1 MRKGITVL
9 ICLLMTTIMLSGCLE
24 RWLDIEDTQSG
35 TENVFSAT
43 DSAATS
49 TEGTNDTLFV
59 ISWTEAY
66 DDLYWGDVSMKLQV
80 GDTIYDCTIE
90 GDDCLISQDGDDDII
105 WQTNEFLT
113 IAENDVYIVG
123 SSGASIDLYISYRGT
138 PISGSNLVYVQ

>member
-1 MRKGITVL
+1 M
-9 ICLLMTTIMLSGCLE
+9 
-24 RWLDIEDTQSG
+24 DIEETQSG

-43 DSAATS
+43 DSAASS

-59 ISWTEAY
+59 IRWTEAY

-80 GDTIYDCTIE
+80 GDAVYDCTTD

-113 IAENDVYIVG
+113 ISENDVYIVG
-123 SSGASIDLYISYRGT
+123 SSGASINLYISYRGT
-138 PISGSNLVYVQ
+138 PLSGSNSVYVQ

>member
-1 MRKGITVL
+1 
-9 ICLLMTTIMLSGCLE
+9 MLSGCLE

-138 PISGSNLVYVQ
+138 PISGSNLVFVQ

>member
-1 MRKGITVL
+1 MRKGITTL
-9 ICLLMTTIMLSGCLE
+9 ICLLMVTIMLSGCLE
-24 RWLDIEDTQSG
+24 RWLDIEETQSG
-35 TENVFSAT
+35 TENVFRAT

-113 IAENDVYIVG
+113 ISENDVYIVG

-138 PISGSNLVYVQ
+138 LISGSNLVYVQ

>member
-1 MRKGITVL
+1 MRKGTTTL

-24 RWLDIEDTQSG
+24 QWLDVEETQSG
-35 TENVFSAT
+35 TENVFRAT

-49 TEGTNDTLFV
+49 TESTNDTLFV

-80 GDTIYDCTIE
+80 GDTVYECTTE

-113 IAENDVYIVG
+113 ISENDVYIVG

-138 PISGSNLVYVQ
+138 PLSGSNLVYVQ

>member
-1 MRKGITVL
+1 MRKGITTL

-24 RWLDIEDTQSG
+24 RWLDIEETQSG

-113 IAENDVYIVG
+113 ISENDVYIVG

-138 PISGSNLVYVQ
+138 LISGSNLVYVQ

>member
-1 MRKGITVL
+1 MRKGITTL
-9 ICLLMTTIMLSGCLE
+9 ICLLMATIMLSGCLE
-24 RWLDIEDTQSG
+24 RWLDIEETQSG
-35 TENVFSAT
+35 TENVFRAT

-113 IAENDVYIVG
+113 ISENDVYIVG

-138 PISGSNLVYVQ
+138 LISGSNLVYVQ